1 MISTDKPVGILSFP
15 DSRSYGAVLQMRAL
29 YEVVSDLGFDTEIIH
44 YCNQY
49 MRQSRHFR
57 AQQTGSALK
66 KRLRRAGRDFMHRS
80 MYRRF
85 RRFEAQMTQ
94 YPQKPISAR
103 KALEA
108 LSERYAAVICGSDQV
123 WNPEI
128 TGSDPSYFLDFCGPD
143 TRKLS
148 YAPSFGMEQLP
159 EAFCQKIRQPLSELD
174 AISVREAKGAELVHD
189 LCGREAQLVLDPVFL
204 ISASRWQALENTCDV
219 SGDYL
224 LLYSIHHGKDTLAFA
239 RSLAEERGLKLLI
252 LGGNAL
258 SCYRRREESIQWVPD
273 ASPESWL
280 WLIRNAACV
289 VTDSFHGLAFSI
301 LFRRSFFIALQSR
314 TNSRLEHLLSTLKL
328 NDQIIR
334 PEMIIHDPDYA
345 EAERVLPELR
355 ESSLSFLRQ
364 ALGAEEREEPRL

>member
-174 AISVREAKGAELVHD
+174 AISVREAKGAE
-189 LCGREAQLVLDPVFL
+189 
-204 ISASRWQALENTCDV
+204 
-219 SGDYL
+219 
-224 LLYSIHHGKDTLAFA
+224 
-239 RSLAEERGLKLLI
+239 RSE
-252 LGGNAL
+252 
-258 SCYRRREESIQWVPD
+258 
-273 ASPESWL
+273 
-280 WLIRNAACV
+280 
-289 VTDSFHGLAFSI
+289 
-301 LFRRSFFIALQSR
+301 
-314 TNSRLEHLLSTLKL
+314 
-328 NDQIIR
+328 
-334 PEMIIHDPDYA
+334 
-345 EAERVLPELR
+345 
-355 ESSLSFLRQ
+355 
-364 ALGAEEREEPRL
+364 GAHV